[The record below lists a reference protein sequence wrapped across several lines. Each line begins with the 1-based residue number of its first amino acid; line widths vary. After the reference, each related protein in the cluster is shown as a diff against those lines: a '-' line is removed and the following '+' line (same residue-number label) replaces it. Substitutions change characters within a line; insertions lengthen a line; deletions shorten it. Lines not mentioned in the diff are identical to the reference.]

1 MNCKKHPDEPAV
13 SIYSGC
19 GCGLC
24 AECDKEARNTL
35 CKSCRKDKKIDGI
48 VSSAIYLAL
57 FGVAFFIGYKLN
69 FFPADRHGESNW
81 FFCGYLFGSWLA
93 GWQLFNSL
101 TMNTIFIVNT
111 ETAWITMILNLILYL
126 VVGFFIAP
134 IVILWNTI
142 KIVYNV
148 ISYRNIK

>member
-13 SIYSGC
+13 SICSGC

-24 AECDKEARNTL
+24 AECDKEAKNTL

-69 FFPADRHGESNW
+69 FFPADRRGESNQ
-81 FFCGYLFGSWLA
+81 FFCK
-93 GWQLFNSL
+93 QRRR
-101 TMNTIFIVNT
+101 M
-111 ETAWITMILNLILYL
+111 
-126 VVGFFIAP
+126 
-134 IVILWNTI
+134 
-142 KIVYNV
+142 KI
-148 ISYRNIK
+148 ISYAAVAFIDKAYS

>member
-13 SIYSGC
+13 SICSGC

-24 AECDKEARNTL
+24 AECDKEAKNTL

-69 FFPADRHGESNW
+69 FFPADPLSCRR
-81 FFCGYLFGSWLA
+81 
-93 GWQLFNSL
+93 
-101 TMNTIFIVNT
+101 
-111 ETAWITMILNLILYL
+111 ILYCTDRYS
-126 VVGFFIAP
+126 VE
-134 IVILWNTI
+134 
-142 KIVYNV
+142 YH
-148 ISYRNIK
+148 

>member
-1 MNCKKHPDEPAV
+1 MNLLYQFAPNVGADYVQSVIKRQK
-13 SIYSGC
+13 
-19 GCGLC
+19 
-24 AECDKEARNTL
+24 NTL

-69 FFPADRHGESNW
+69 FFPTDRHGESNQ
-81 FFCGYLFGSWLA
+81 FFCGYLFISWLA

-101 TMNTIFIVNT
+101 TKNTIFIVNT

-134 IVILWNTI
+134 IVILWNII